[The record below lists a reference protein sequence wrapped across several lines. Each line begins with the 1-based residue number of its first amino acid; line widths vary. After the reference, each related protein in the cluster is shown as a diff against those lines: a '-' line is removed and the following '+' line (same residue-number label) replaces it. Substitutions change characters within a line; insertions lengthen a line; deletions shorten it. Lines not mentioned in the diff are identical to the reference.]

1 MLFVPASS
9 TSPPFPQ
16 PLQMYG
22 TLKGLEQSMNP
33 QLMKYACETD
43 VSIAL
48 ARRDN
53 RHRLFSMYPHMPV
66 SFCLAAQPFLGW
78 ELVGGYLN
86 LKQTVHAYFVQ
97 SVGVVTKYTTNQYP
111 LCCCCSIKGARGS
124 ALWFDSQAIS
134 YFAMLSN
141 LVLILESSWS
151 YFVVL

>member
-1 MLFVPASS
+1 MLLVPASS

-48 ARRDN
+48 ARREN

-86 LKQTVHAYFVQ
+86 LEQTVHAYCVQ
-97 SVGVVTKYTTNQYP
+97 SLGVVTNYTTNQCSP
-111 LCCCCSIKGARGS
+111 CCSNIKGARGS
-124 ALWFDSQAIS
+124 ALWFDSHSVS
-134 YFAMLSN
+134 YFATLSI
-141 LVLILESSWS
+141 LVLILGSSFS